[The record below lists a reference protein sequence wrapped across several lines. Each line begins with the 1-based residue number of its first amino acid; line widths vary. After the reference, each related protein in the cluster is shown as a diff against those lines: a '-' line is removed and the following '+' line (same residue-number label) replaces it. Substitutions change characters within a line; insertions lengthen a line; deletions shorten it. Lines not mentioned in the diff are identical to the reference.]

1 MGWEEGETARLIR
14 DYMQDAA
21 ALGAL
26 TQAAF
31 GFDFEAWAARGFCA
45 HGAYVPYSFEEDGRI
60 LSNVSVNRMEFCLN
74 GEKRRWLQL
83 GTVATREDMRGR
95 GLARRLVEIALADS
109 MDGYDGVYLFANP
122 EVSGFYEK
130 CGFTRGTEYR
140 SFPRAEAYLN
150 TDARLSSMRERG
162 DSRAEAPLDTGARLP
177 LARERGD
184 SRAEAR
190 LDTGARFVPV
200 NPGDERGLAAY
211 QRAVHETEPY
221 AALWQENGFGLAM
234 FYTMNAENA
243 YYCPAL
249 DAHAV
254 VEDGSL
260 NAVFARNMPL
270 LRAVLAA
277 LAASENVETPTVI
290 GFTPR
295 PEDVDACVREPWDG
309 GDDYRLYGRGRVLE
323 EIAAN
328 RLCFPALSHA

>member
-1 MGWEEGETARLIR
+1 MRLIR
-14 DYMQDAA
+14 DYMQDAAARA

-109 MDGYDGVYLFANP
+109 MDGCDGVYLFANP
-122 EVSGFYEK
+122 EAAGFYEK
-130 CGFTRGTEYR
+130 CGFTRGIESR

-162 DSRAEAPLDTGARLP
+162 DSC
-177 LARERGD
+177 
-184 SRAEAR
+184 AEAR

-200 NPGDERGLAAY
+200 NPRDERALAAY
-211 QRAVHETEPY
+211 HRAVRETKPY

-290 GFTPR
+290 GFTPG
-295 PEDVDACVREPWDG
+295 PEDADACVREPWDG

>member
-1 MGWEEGETARLIR
+1 MRLIR
-14 DYMQDAA
+14 DYMQDAAARA

-109 MDGYDGVYLFANP
+109 MDGCDGVYLFANP

-130 CGFTRGTEYR
+130 CGFTRGIEYR

-162 DSRAEAPLDTGARLP
+162 DSRAEA
-177 LARERGD
+177 
-184 SRAEAR
+184 R

-200 NPGDERGLAAY
+200 NPGDERALAAY

-277 LAASENVETPTVI
+277 LAASEGVQTPIVM

-295 PEDVDACVREPWDG
+295 AEDAGVCVCEPWDG

>member
-1 MGWEEGETARLIR
+1 MRLIR
-14 DYMQDAA
+14 DYMQDAAARA

-45 HGAYVPYSFEEDGRI
+45 RGAYVPYSFEEGGRI

-109 MDGYDGVYLFANP
+109 MDGCDGVYIFANP
-122 EVSGFYEK
+122 EAAGFYEK
-130 CGFTRGTEYR
+130 CGFTRGIEYR

-150 TDARLSSMRERG
+150 TDTRLSSMRERG
-162 DSRAEAPLDTGARLP
+162 DSC
-177 LARERGD
+177 
-184 SRAEAR
+184 AEAR

-200 NPGDERGLAAY
+200 NPGDERALAAY

-295 PEDVDACVREPWDG
+295 PEDADACVREPWDG

>member
-1 MGWEEGETARLIR
+1 MRLIR
-14 DYMQDAA
+14 DYMQDAAARA

-45 HGAYVPYSFEEDGRI
+45 RGAYVPYSFEEDGHI

-109 MDGYDGVYLFANP
+109 MDGCDGVYLFANP
-122 EVSGFYEK
+122 EAAGFYEK
-130 CGFTRGTEYR
+130 CGFIRGIEYR

-162 DSRAEAPLDTGARLP
+162 DSRAEA
-177 LARERGD
+177 
-184 SRAEAR
+184 R

-200 NPGDERGLAAY
+200 NPGDERALAAY

-290 GFTPR
+290 GFTPG
-295 PEDVDACVREPWDG
+295 PEDADACVRVPWDG

>member
-1 MGWEEGETARLIR
+1 MRLIR
-14 DYMQDAA
+14 DYMQDAAARA

-109 MDGYDGVYLFANP
+109 MDGCDGVYLFANP

-162 DSRAEAPLDTGARLP
+162 DSC
-177 LARERGD
+177 
-184 SRAEAR
+184 AEAR

-200 NPGDERGLAAY
+200 NPGDERALAAY

-254 VEDGSL
+254 VEDGRL
-260 NAVFARNMPL
+260 NAVFARSMPP

-290 GFTPR
+290 GFTPG
-295 PEDVDACVREPWDG
+295 PEDADACVREPWDG
-309 GDDYRLYGRGRVLE
+309 GDDYRLYGHGRVLE

>member
-1 MGWEEGETARLIR
+1 MGWEEGETVRLIR

-21 ALGAL
+21 ARAALGAL
-26 TQAAF
+26 TQAAL

-45 HGAYVPYSFEEDGRI
+45 RGAYVPYSFEEDGRI

-109 MDGYDGVYLFANP
+109 MDGCDGVYLFANP
-122 EVSGFYEK
+122 EAAGFYEK
-130 CGFTRGTEYR
+130 CGFTRGIEYR

-162 DSRAEAPLDTGARLP
+162 DSCAD
-177 LARERGD
+177 
-184 SRAEAR
+184 AR
-190 LDTGARFVPV
+190 LDTGVRFVPV
-200 NPGDERGLAAY
+200 NPGDERALEAY
-211 QRAVHETEPY
+211 QRAVRETKPY
-221 AALWQENGFGLAM
+221 VALWQENGFGLAM

-260 NAVFARNMPL
+260 NAVFARNMPP

-277 LAASENVETPTVI
+277 LAASENVEMPTVI

-295 PEDVDACVREPWDG
+295 PEDADACVREPWDG

>member
-1 MGWEEGETARLIR
+1 MRLIR
-14 DYMQDAA
+14 DYMQDAAARA

-130 CGFTRGTEYR
+130 CGFIRGIEYR

-162 DSRAEAPLDTGARLP
+162 DSCAEARLDTGARLP

-190 LDTGARFVPV
+190 LDTGGRFVPV
-200 NPGDERGLAAY
+200 NPGDERALAAY
-211 QRAVHETEPY
+211 QRAVHETEPF

-234 FYTMNAENA
+234 FYT
-243 YYCPAL
+243 
-249 DAHAV
+249 
-254 VEDGSL
+254 
-260 NAVFARNMPL
+260 
-270 LRAVLAA
+270 
-277 LAASENVETPTVI
+277 
-290 GFTPR
+290 
-295 PEDVDACVREPWDG
+295 
-309 GDDYRLYGRGRVLE
+309 
-323 EIAAN
+323 
-328 RLCFPALSHA
+328 

>member
-1 MGWEEGETARLIR
+1 MRLIR
-14 DYMQDAA
+14 DYMQDAAARA

-109 MDGYDGVYLFANP
+109 MDGCDGVYLFANP
-122 EVSGFYEK
+122 EAAGFYEK
-130 CGFTRGTEYR
+130 CGFTRGIEYR

-162 DSRAEAPLDTGARLP
+162 DSC
-177 LARERGD
+177 
-184 SRAEAR
+184 AEAR
-190 LDTGARFVPV
+190 LDTGVRFVLV
-200 NPGDERGLAAY
+200 NPGDERALAAY

-260 NAVFARNMPL
+260 NAVLARNMPL

-295 PEDVDACVREPWDG
+295 PEDADACVREPWDG

>member
-1 MGWEEGETARLIR
+1 MRLIR
-14 DYMQDAA
+14 DYMQDAAARA

-45 HGAYVPYSFEEDGRI
+45 RGAYVPYSFEEDGRI

-109 MDGYDGVYLFANP
+109 MDGCDGVYLFANP
-122 EVSGFYEK
+122 EAAGFYEK
-130 CGFTRGTEYR
+130 CGFIRGIEYR

-150 TDARLSSMRERG
+150 TDARLSSMHERG
-162 DSRAEAPLDTGARLP
+162 DSCAEAG
-177 LARERGD
+177 
-184 SRAEAR
+184 

-200 NPGDERGLAAY
+200 NPGDERALAAY

-260 NAVFARNMPL
+260 NAVFARNMPP

-277 LAASENVETPTVI
+277 LAASENVEMPTVI

-295 PEDVDACVREPWDG
+295 PEDADACVREPWDG

-328 RLCFPALSHA
+328 RLSFPALSHA

>member
-1 MGWEEGETARLIR
+1 MRLIR
-14 DYMQDAA
+14 DYMQDAAARA

-45 HGAYVPYSFEEDGRI
+45 RGAYVPYSFEEDGRI

-109 MDGYDGVYLFANP
+109 MDGCDGVYLFANP
-122 EVSGFYEK
+122 EAAGFYEK
-130 CGFTRGTEYR
+130 CGFTRGIEYR

-162 DSRAEAPLDTGARLP
+162 DSC
-177 LARERGD
+177 
-184 SRAEAR
+184 AEAR

-200 NPGDERGLAAY
+200 NPGDERALTAY
-211 QRAVHETEPY
+211 QRAVHETKPY

-260 NAVFARNMPL
+260 NAVFARNMSL

-295 PEDVDACVREPWDG
+295 PEDADACVREPWDG

>member
-14 DYMQDAA
+14 DYMQDAAARA

-45 HGAYVPYSFEEDGRI
+45 RGAYVPYSFEEDGRI

-109 MDGYDGVYLFANP
+109 MDGCDGVYLFANP
-122 EVSGFYEK
+122 EAAGFYEK
-130 CGFTRGTEYR
+130 CGFTCGIEYR

-162 DSRAEAPLDTGARLP
+162 DSRAEARLV
-177 LARERGD
+177 
-184 SRAEAR
+184 
-190 LDTGARFVPV
+190 TGARFVPV
-200 NPGDERGLAAY
+200 NPGDERALAAY

-295 PEDVDACVREPWDG
+295 PEDADACVREPWDG

>member
-1 MGWEEGETARLIR
+1 MRLIR
-14 DYMQDAA
+14 DYMQDAAARA

-45 HGAYVPYSFEEDGRI
+45 RGAYVPYSFEEEGRI

-109 MDGYDGVYLFANP
+109 MDGCDGVYLFANP
-122 EVSGFYEK
+122 EAAGFYEK
-130 CGFTRGTEYR
+130 CGFTRGIEYR

-162 DSRAEAPLDTGARLP
+162 DSC
-177 LARERGD
+177 
-184 SRAEAR
+184 AEAR

-200 NPGDERGLAAY
+200 NPGDGRALAAY
-211 QRAVHETEPY
+211 QRAVRETKPY

-295 PEDVDACVREPWDG
+295 PEDADACVREPWDG

>member
-1 MGWEEGETARLIR
+1 MRLIR
-14 DYMQDAA
+14 DYMQDAAVRA

-109 MDGYDGVYLFANP
+109 MDGCDGVYHFANP
-122 EVSGFYEK
+122 EAAGFYEK
-130 CGFTRGTEYR
+130 CGFTRGIEYR

-162 DSRAEAPLDTGARLP
+162 DSC
-177 LARERGD
+177 
-184 SRAEAR
+184 AEAR

-200 NPGDERGLAAY
+200 NPGDERALAAY

-290 GFTPR
+290 GFTPG
-295 PEDVDACVREPWDG
+295 PEDADACVREPWDG
-309 GDDYRLYGRGRVLE
+309 GDDYRLYGRGRVPE

>member
-1 MGWEEGETARLIR
+1 MRLIR
-14 DYMQDAA
+14 DYMQDAAARA

-45 HGAYVPYSFEEDGRI
+45 RGAYVPYSFEEDGRI

-109 MDGYDGVYLFANP
+109 MDGCDGVYLFANP
-122 EVSGFYEK
+122 EAAGFYEK
-130 CGFTRGTEYR
+130 CGFTRGIEYR

-162 DSRAEAPLDTGARLP
+162 DSRAEA
-177 LARERGD
+177 
-184 SRAEAR
+184 R

-200 NPGDERGLAAY
+200 NPGDERALAAY

-221 AALWQENGFGLAM
+221 AALWQENGFRLAM

-290 GFTPR
+290 GFTPG
-295 PEDVDACVREPWDG
+295 PEDADACVREPWDG

>member
-1 MGWEEGETARLIR
+1 MRLIR
-14 DYMQDAA
+14 DYMQDAAARA

-45 HGAYVPYSFEEDGRI
+45 RGAYVPYSFEEDGRI

-109 MDGYDGVYLFANP
+109 MDGCDGVYIFANP
-122 EVSGFYEK
+122 EAAGFYEK
-130 CGFTRGTEYR
+130 CGFTRGIEYR

-162 DSRAEAPLDTGARLP
+162 DSC
-177 LARERGD
+177 
-184 SRAEAR
+184 AEAR

-200 NPGDERGLAAY
+200 NPGDERALTAY
-211 QRAVHETEPY
+211 QRAVHETKPY

-295 PEDVDACVREPWDG
+295 PEDADACVREPWDG

-328 RLCFPALSHA
+328 RLCFPALLHA

>member
-1 MGWEEGETARLIR
+1 MRLIR
-14 DYMQDAA
+14 DYMQDAAARA

-45 HGAYVPYSFEEDGRI
+45 RGVYVPYSFEEDGRI

-74 GEKRRWLQL
+74 GEKRRWIQL

-109 MDGYDGVYLFANP
+109 MDGCDGVYLFANP
-122 EVSGFYEK
+122 EVSGFYEN
-130 CGFTRGTEYR
+130 CGFIRGIEYR
-140 SFPRAEAYLN
+140 SVPRAEAYLN

-162 DSRAEAPLDTGARLP
+162 DSC
-177 LARERGD
+177 
-184 SRAEAR
+184 AEAR

-200 NPGDERGLAAY
+200 NPGDERALAAY

-295 PEDVDACVREPWDG
+295 PEDADACVREPWDG

>member
-1 MGWEEGETARLIR
+1 MRLIR
-14 DYMQDAA
+14 DYMQDAAVRA

-109 MDGYDGVYLFANP
+109 MDGCDGVYLFANP
-122 EVSGFYEK
+122 EAAGFYEK
-130 CGFTRGTEYR
+130 CGFTRGIEYR

-162 DSRAEAPLDTGARLP
+162 DSC
-177 LARERGD
+177 
-184 SRAEAR
+184 AEAR

-200 NPGDERGLAAY
+200 NPGDERALAAY

-260 NAVFARNMPL
+260 NAVSARNMPL
-270 LRAVLAA
+270 LRAMLAA

-290 GFTPR
+290 GFTPG
-295 PEDVDACVREPWDG
+295 PEDADACVREPWDG

>member
-1 MGWEEGETARLIR
+1 MRLIR
-14 DYMQDAA
+14 DYMQDAAARA

-109 MDGYDGVYLFANP
+109 MDGCDGVYLFANP
-122 EVSGFYEK
+122 EAAGFYEK

-150 TDARLSSMRERG
+150 TDARLSS
-162 DSRAEAPLDTGARLP
+162 L
-177 LARERGD
+177 RERGD

-200 NPGDERGLAAY
+200 NPGDGRALAAY
-211 QRAVHETEPY
+211 QRAVRETKPY

-295 PEDVDACVREPWDG
+295 PEDADACVREPWDG

>member
-1 MGWEEGETARLIR
+1 MRLIR
-14 DYMQDAA
+14 DYMQDAAARA

-45 HGAYVPYSFEEDGRI
+45 RGAYVPYSFEEDGRI

-109 MDGYDGVYLFANP
+109 MDGCDGVYLFANP
-122 EVSGFYEK
+122 EAAGFYEK
-130 CGFTRGTEYR
+130 CGFIRGIEYR

-162 DSRAEAPLDTGARLP
+162 DSRAEA
-177 LARERGD
+177 
-184 SRAEAR
+184 R

-200 NPGDERGLAAY
+200 NPGDERALAAY

-277 LAASENVETPTVI
+277 LAASENLETPTVI

-295 PEDVDACVREPWDG
+295 PEDADACVREPWDG

>member
-1 MGWEEGETARLIR
+1 MRLIR
-14 DYMQDAA
+14 DYMQDAAARA

-109 MDGYDGVYLFANP
+109 MDGCDGVYLFANP
-122 EVSGFYEK
+122 EAAGFYEK
-130 CGFTRGTEYR
+130 CGFTRGIEYR

-162 DSRAEAPLDTGARLP
+162 DSC
-177 LARERGD
+177 
-184 SRAEAR
+184 AEAR

-200 NPGDERGLAAY
+200 NPGDERALAAY

-221 AALWQENGFGLAM
+221 AAFWQENGFGLAM

-290 GFTPR
+290 GFTPG
-295 PEDVDACVREPWDG
+295 PEDADACVRVPWDG

>member
-1 MGWEEGETARLIR
+1 MRLIR
-14 DYMQDAA
+14 DYMQDAAARA

-45 HGAYVPYSFEEDGRI
+45 RGAYVPYSFEEDGRI

-109 MDGYDGVYLFANP
+109 MDGCDGVYLFANP
-122 EVSGFYEK
+122 EAAGFYEK
-130 CGFTRGTEYR
+130 CGFTRGIEYR
-140 SFPRAEAYLN
+140 SFQRAEAYLN

-162 DSRAEAPLDTGARLP
+162 DSC
-177 LARERGD
+177 
-184 SRAEAR
+184 AEAR

-200 NPGDERGLAAY
+200 NPGDERALAAY

-260 NAVFARNMPL
+260 NAVFARSMPP

-295 PEDVDACVREPWDG
+295 PEDADACVREPWDG

-328 RLCFPALSHA
+328 RLSFPALSHA

>member
-1 MGWEEGETARLIR
+1 MRLIR
-14 DYMQDAA
+14 DYMQDAAARA

-45 HGAYVPYSFEEDGRI
+45 RGAYVPYSFEEDGRI

-109 MDGYDGVYLFANP
+109 MDGCDGVYLFANP
-122 EVSGFYEK
+122 EAAGFYEK

-150 TDARLSSMRERG
+150 TDARLSS
-162 DSRAEAPLDTGARLP
+162 L
-177 LARERGD
+177 RERGD

-200 NPGDERGLAAY
+200 NPGDGRALAAY
-211 QRAVHETEPY
+211 QRAVRETKPY

-295 PEDVDACVREPWDG
+295 PEDADACVREPWDG

>member
-1 MGWEEGETARLIR
+1 MRLIR
-14 DYMQDAA
+14 DYMQNAAARA

-31 GFDFEAWAARGFCA
+31 GFDFEAWAARGFCVR
-45 HGAYVPYSFEEDGRI
+45 GAYVPYSFEEDGRI

-95 GLARRLVEIALADS
+95 GLARRLMEIALADS
-109 MDGYDGVYLFANP
+109 MDGCDGVYLFANP
-122 EVSGFYEK
+122 EAAGFYEK
-130 CGFTRGTEYR
+130 CGFIRGIEYR
-140 SFPRAEAYLN
+140 SFPREEAYLN
-150 TDARLSSMRERG
+150 ADARLSSMRERG
-162 DSRAEAPLDTGARLP
+162 DSCAEACLDM
-177 LARERGD
+177 
-184 SRAEAR
+184 
-190 LDTGARFVPV
+190 GARFVPV
-200 NPGDERGLAAY
+200 NPGDERALAAY
-211 QRAVHETEPY
+211 QRAVRETEPY

-249 DAHAV
+249 DAYAV

-260 NAVFARNMPL
+260 NAVFAQNMPP

-295 PEDVDACVREPWDG
+295 PEDADACVREPWDG
-309 GDDYRLYGRGRVLE
+309 GDDYRLYGCGRVLE

-328 RLCFPALSHA
+328 WLCFPALSHA

>member
-1 MGWEEGETARLIR
+1 MRLIR
-14 DYMQDAA
+14 DYMQDAAARA

-45 HGAYVPYSFEEDGRI
+45 RGAYVPYSFEEEGRI

-109 MDGYDGVYLFANP
+109 MDGCDGVYIFANP
-122 EVSGFYEK
+122 EAAGFYEK
-130 CGFTRGTEYR
+130 CGFTRGIEYR

-150 TDARLSSMRERG
+150 TDARLSS
-162 DSRAEAPLDTGARLP
+162 L
-177 LARERGD
+177 RERGD

-200 NPGDERGLAAY
+200 NPGDERALAAY

-260 NAVFARNMPL
+260 NAVFARNMPP

-277 LAASENVETPTVI
+277 LAASENVEMPTVI

-295 PEDVDACVREPWDG
+295 PEDADACVREPWDG

>member
-1 MGWEEGETARLIR
+1 MRLIR
-14 DYMQDAA
+14 DYMQDAAARA

-45 HGAYVPYSFEEDGRI
+45 RGAYVPYSFEEDGRI

-109 MDGYDGVYLFANP
+109 MDGCDGVYLFANP
-122 EVSGFYEK
+122 EAAGFYEK
-130 CGFTRGTEYR
+130 CGFIRGIEYR

-162 DSRAEAPLDTGARLP
+162 DSRAEA
-177 LARERGD
+177 
-184 SRAEAR
+184 R

-200 NPGDERGLAAY
+200 NPGDERALAAY

-290 GFTPR
+290 GFTPG
-295 PEDVDACVREPWDG
+295 PEDADACVRVPWDG

>member
-1 MGWEEGETARLIR
+1 MRLIR
-14 DYMQDAA
+14 DYMQDAAARA

-31 GFDFEAWAARGFCA
+31 GFDFEARAARGFCA

-109 MDGYDGVYLFANP
+109 MDGCDGVYLFANP
-122 EVSGFYEK
+122 EAAGFYEK
-130 CGFTRGTEYR
+130 CGFTRGIEYR

-162 DSRAEAPLDTGARLP
+162 DSC
-177 LARERGD
+177 
-184 SRAEAR
+184 AEAR

-200 NPGDERGLAAY
+200 NPGDERALAAY

-295 PEDVDACVREPWDG
+295 PEDADACVREPWDG

>member
-1 MGWEEGETARLIR
+1 MRLIR
-14 DYMQDAA
+14 DYMQDAAARA

-60 LSNVSVNRMEFCLN
+60 LSNLSVNRMEFCLN

-109 MDGYDGVYLFANP
+109 MDGCDGVYLFANP
-122 EVSGFYEK
+122 EAAGFYEK
-130 CGFTRGTEYR
+130 CGFTRGIEYR

-162 DSRAEAPLDTGARLP
+162 DSC
-177 LARERGD
+177 
-184 SRAEAR
+184 AEAR

-200 NPGDERGLAAY
+200 NPGDERALAAY

-290 GFTPR
+290 GFTPG
-295 PEDVDACVREPWDG
+295 PEDADACVREPWDG

>member
-1 MGWEEGETARLIR
+1 MRLIR
-14 DYMQDAA
+14 GYMQDAAARA

-109 MDGYDGVYLFANP
+109 MDGCDGVYLFANP
-122 EVSGFYEK
+122 EAAGFYEK
-130 CGFTRGTEYR
+130 CGFTRGIEYR

-162 DSRAEAPLDTGARLP
+162 DSC
-177 LARERGD
+177 
-184 SRAEAR
+184 AEAR

-200 NPGDERGLAAY
+200 NPGDERALAAY
-211 QRAVHETEPY
+211 QRAVRETKPY

-249 DAHAV
+249 DAYAV

-260 NAVFARNMPL
+260 NAVFARSMPP

-277 LAASENVETPTVI
+277 LAASEGVQTPIVM

-295 PEDVDACVREPWDG
+295 AEDADVCACEPWDG
-309 GDDYRLYGRGRVLE
+309 GDDYRLYGRGRALE

>member
-1 MGWEEGETARLIR
+1 MRLIR
-14 DYMQDAA
+14 DYMQDAAARA

-109 MDGYDGVYLFANP
+109 MDGCDGVYLFANP
-122 EVSGFYEK
+122 EAAGFYEK
-130 CGFTRGTEYR
+130 CGFTRGIEYR

-162 DSRAEAPLDTGARLP
+162 DSRV
-177 LARERGD
+177 
-184 SRAEAR
+184 EAR

-200 NPGDERGLAAY
+200 NPGDERALAAY

-234 FYTMNAENA
+234 LYTMNAENA

-249 DAHAV
+249 DAYAV
-254 VEDGSL
+254 VEDGRL
-260 NAVFARNMPL
+260 NAVFARSMPP

-277 LAASENVETPTVI
+277 LAASEGVQTPIVM

-295 PEDVDACVREPWDG
+295 AEDAGVCVCEPWDG

>member
-1 MGWEEGETARLIR
+1 MRLIR
-14 DYMQDAA
+14 DYMQDAAARA

-109 MDGYDGVYLFANP
+109 MDGCDGVYLFANP
-122 EVSGFYEK
+122 EAAGFYEK
-130 CGFTRGTEYR
+130 CGFTRGIEYR

-162 DSRAEAPLDTGARLP
+162 DSC
-177 LARERGD
+177 
-184 SRAEAR
+184 AEAR

-200 NPGDERGLAAY
+200 NPGDERALAAY

-290 GFTPR
+290 GFTPG
-295 PEDVDACVREPWDG
+295 PEDADACVREPWDG
-309 GDDYRLYGRGRVLE
+309 GDDYRLYGRGRVPE

>member
-1 MGWEEGETARLIR
+1 MRLIR
-14 DYMQDAA
+14 DYMQDAAARA

-60 LSNVSVNRMEFCLN
+60 LSNVSVSRMEFCLN

-109 MDGYDGVYLFANP
+109 MDGCDGVYLFANP
-122 EVSGFYEK
+122 EAAGFYEK
-130 CGFTRGTEYR
+130 CGLTRGIEYR

-162 DSRAEAPLDTGARLP
+162 DSCAEARLDTGVRLP

-200 NPGDERGLAAY
+200 NPGDERALAAY

-295 PEDVDACVREPWDG
+295 PEDADACVREPWDG

>member
-1 MGWEEGETARLIR
+1 MRLIR

-21 ALGAL
+21 ARATLGAL

-45 HGAYVPYSFEEDGRI
+45 RGAYVPYSFEEDGRI

-109 MDGYDGVYLFANP
+109 MDGCDGVYLFANP
-122 EVSGFYEK
+122 EAAGFYEK

-150 TDARLSSMRERG
+150 TDARLSS
-162 DSRAEAPLDTGARLP
+162 L
-177 LARERGD
+177 RERGD

-200 NPGDERGLAAY
+200 NPGDERALAAY
-211 QRAVHETEPY
+211 QRAVRETKPY

-270 LRAVLAA
+270 LRAALAA

-295 PEDVDACVREPWDG
+295 PEDADACVREPWDG

>member
-1 MGWEEGETARLIR
+1 MRLIR
-14 DYMQDAA
+14 DYMQDAAARA

-109 MDGYDGVYLFANP
+109 MDGCDGVYLFANP
-122 EVSGFYEK
+122 EAAGFYEK
-130 CGFTRGTEYR
+130 CGFTRGIEYR

-162 DSRAEAPLDTGARLP
+162 DSC
-177 LARERGD
+177 
-184 SRAEAR
+184 AEAR

-200 NPGDERGLAAY
+200 NPGDERALAAY

-277 LAASENVETPTVI
+277 SENVETPTVI

-328 RLCFPALSHA
+328 RLSFPALSHA

>member
-1 MGWEEGETARLIR
+1 MRLIR
-14 DYMQDAA
+14 DYMQDAAARA

-45 HGAYVPYSFEEDGRI
+45 LGAYVPYSFEEDGRI

-109 MDGYDGVYLFANP
+109 MDGCDGVYLFANP
-122 EVSGFYEK
+122 EAAGFYEK
-130 CGFTRGTEYR
+130 CGFTRGIEYR

-162 DSRAEAPLDTGARLP
+162 DSRAQAR
-177 LARERGD
+177 
-184 SRAEAR
+184 S
-190 LDTGARFVPV
+190 DTGARFVPV
-200 NPGDERGLAAY
+200 NPRDERALAAY
-211 QRAVHETEPY
+211 QRAVRETKPY

-260 NAVFARNMPL
+260 NAVFARSMPP

-295 PEDVDACVREPWDG
+295 PEDADACVREPWDG

>member
-1 MGWEEGETARLIR
+1 MRLIR
-14 DYMQDAA
+14 DYMQDAAARA

-130 CGFTRGTEYR
+130 CGFIRGIEYR

-162 DSRAEAPLDTGARLP
+162 DSCAEARLDTGVRLP

-190 LDTGARFVPV
+190 LDTSARFVPV
-200 NPGDERGLAAY
+200 NPGDERALAAY

>member
-1 MGWEEGETARLIR
+1 MRLIR
-14 DYMQDAA
+14 DYMQDAAARA

-45 HGAYVPYSFEEDGRI
+45 RGAYVPYSFEEDGRI

-109 MDGYDGVYLFANP
+109 MDGCDGVYLFANP
-122 EVSGFYEK
+122 EAAGFYEK
-130 CGFTRGTEYR
+130 CGFTRGIEYR

-162 DSRAEAPLDTGARLP
+162 DSC
-177 LARERGD
+177 
-184 SRAEAR
+184 AEAR

-200 NPGDERGLAAY
+200 NPKDERALAAY

-243 YYCPAL
+243 YYCAEM
-249 DAHAV
+249 DAYAV
-254 VEDGSL
+254 VEDGCL
-260 NAVFARNMPL
+260 NAVFARSMPP

-295 PEDVDACVREPWDG
+295 PEDADACVHEPWDG
-309 GDDYRLYGRGRVLE
+309 GDDYQLYGRGRVLE